1 MADFIFN
8 VKGLTAKDRAQWEKD
23 NIEELNKLGYYDWN
37 DNLRD
42 RYFRNRSF
50 KNKFGDRED
59 FDSLKL
65 MTPEKRDSLFLAPLD
80 STIEDLQSYQAVKDN
95 SLQNINE
102 SRANDGK
109 LIGSSRKQ
117 WEDFDKMLDQV
128 SPYYKRFKGTEYFP
142 LNDDSKKVDLMS
154 TFQADVETLG
164 QDAATKKMADRI
176 KTEVSE
182 NQPLLDKIYNGFV
195 GMGANIAGGTIGFV
209 GNIVGGLQALT

>member
-1 MADFIFN
+1 MADFVFN
-8 VKGLTAKDRAQWEKD
+8 IKGLTAKDRAQWEKD
-23 NIEELNKLGYYDWN
+23 NIEELNKLGYYDW
-37 DNLRD
+37 DNSLRD

-65 MTPEKRDSLFLAPLD
+65 MTPEKRDSLFLASPD
-80 STIEDLQSYQAVKDN
+80 SNIEDLQSYQAVKDN

-142 LNDDSKKVDLMS
+142 LNDNFLISISEANKKAYSL
-154 TFQADVETLG
+154 
-164 QDAATKKMADRI
+164 I
-176 KTEVSE
+176 KS
-182 NQPLLDKIYNGFV
+182 LLKHLI
-195 GMGANIAGGTIGFV
+195 
-209 GNIVGGLQALT
+209 